1 MSLYKSF
8 FKDTFIYGLA
18 SITPRLVSFILVP
31 IHTYVLSTA
40 SYSVNTNFYVYAAF
54 LNVILTFGLETSFFR
69 YFTAEKEK
77 EKVVSTSTI
86 MLAGASLI
94 FVALAFPFSANIA
107 LFFGFDQP
115 VIIQLLV
122 GTVFFDT
129 LVVIPFA
136 MLRVEGKSVSFAL
149 LRISNVLLN
158 LGLNIFLLLI
168 VPKISQQHWDNFS
181 WLSWLGNR
189 EAETSDIFT
198 ANLIASVTTFL
209 MCLKL
214 YKKRNSFDPVI
225 FKKLL
230 VYGLPIMVSGI
241 AYTINENLDKI
252 MIARLISPEA
262 NGIYAGCYKL
272 GVFMTIYIMAF
283 RMGAEPFFFNQYG
296 KENAKQSYSF
306 VMTWFV
312 VLGCLCMLIVT
323 GFIDFFADIL
333 LRQEDYKEALPI
345 VPIILLANIMLGIY
359 NNLGIWYKLTD
370 KTRTGMYISIGGA
383 VLTILVLF
391 GVIPILESDGRIGM
405 IGLLISVAVSH
416 LVVYTI
422 MAGISYYMGRKSY
435 PVPYETQKI
444 SIYLLSSSLLAFLF
458 FYVTRGWIF
467 LNLVM
472 IIFFALW
479 IAKKEKLLTLLHDKN
494 PPKSR
499 A

>member
-1 MSLYKSF
+1 LSLYKSF

-77 EKVVSTSTI
+77 DQVVSTSTI
-86 MLAGASLI
+86 MLAGGSLI
-94 FVALAFPFSANIA
+94 FAVLAFPFSAEIA
-107 LFFGFDQP
+107 YFFGFDQP
-115 VIIQLLV
+115 IIIQLLI

-136 MLRVEGKSVSFAL
+136 LLRVQGNSIHFAL
-149 LRISNVLLN
+149 LRISNVLIN
-158 LGLNIFLLLI
+158 LGLNIFLLMI
-168 VPKISQQHWDNFS
+168 VPHFS
-181 WLSWLGNR
+181 SGQWADLNWLSWLGDR
-189 EAETSDIFT
+189 EAETADIFT
-198 ANLIASVTTFL
+198 ANLIASLITFA

-214 YKKRNSFDPVI
+214 YKRKISFDTII

-230 VYGLPIMVSGI
+230 TYGLPIMVSGI
-241 AYTINENLDKI
+241 AYTINENLDKL

-283 RMGAEPFFFNQYG
+283 RMGAEPFFFNQFG

-312 VLGCLCMLIVT
+312 LLACLCMLIVT

-333 LRQEDYKEALPI
+333 LRQEAYKEALPI
-345 VPIILLANIMLGIY
+345 VPVILMANIMLGIY

-383 VLTILVLF
+383 TLTILVLF
-391 GVIPILESDGRIGM
+391 VVIPLLGSIGGLDM
-405 IGLLISVAVSH
+405 TGLLICVAISH
-416 LVVYTI
+416 LVVYTF
-422 MAGISYYMGRKSY
+422 MAGISYYMGQKTY
-435 PVPYETQKI
+435 PVPYETKKI
-444 SIYLLSSSLLAFLF
+444 MLYLLLSAIIALFF
-458 FYVTRGWIF
+458 FYVTRGREFINV
-467 LNLVM
+467 L
-472 IIFFALW
+472 IILLFVVW
-479 IAKKEKLLTLLHDKN
+479 IARKENLPGLIKDSN
-494 PPKSR
+494 PS
-499 A
+499 